1 VLPRKHLLVELTHA
15 RTGDAPRR
23 RSIGAA
29 LDFMLEVLVVCAK
42 VWAAH
47 MYLSNMI

>member
-1 VLPRKHLLVELTHA
+1 
-15 RTGDAPRR
+15 
-23 RSIGAA
+23 